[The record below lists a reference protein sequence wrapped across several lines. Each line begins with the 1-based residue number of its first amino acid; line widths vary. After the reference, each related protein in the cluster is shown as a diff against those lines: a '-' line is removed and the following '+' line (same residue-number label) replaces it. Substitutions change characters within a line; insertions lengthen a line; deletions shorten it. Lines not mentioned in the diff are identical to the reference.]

1 MSFLRSLLD
10 DLVAKRLWPIALALL
25 ITAVAVPVVLG
36 HGGKGAGAAPAASVP
51 ADGGATATPAVRIV
65 APASDRSRPGKVRDP
80 FRRTVKAAAQAATV
94 DGAPAPPT
102 SASGATTSARSGG
115 TKAPAVSPSTSTSTS
130 TGATKPAT
138 ATEQGGATPASTTTA
153 ASVYRPQVRW
163 GKDKTAAAR
172 GVSRL
177 EPLGG
182 TTNPALLY
190 LGTTAD
196 HSKAIF
202 LLGPDATAD
211 GEGECGEPSCRVIEL
226 KPGQSTAIG
235 VLGADLE
242 AERSYTLTVDA
253 IAAIAADSEQAAA
266 ELRTRV
272 HSAGRAT
279 LRALI
284 KDPKTAAAIGR
295 FTYDRRLGAVVPITG
310 T

>member
-80 FRRTVKAAAQAATV
+80 FRRTVKAAARAATV
-94 DGAPAPPT
+94 DGAPAPAPAT
-102 SASGATTSARSGG
+102 PASGATTSARSGG
-115 TKAPAVSPSTSTSTS
+115 TKAPAVSPSTSTST
-130 TGATKPAT
+130 GATKP
-138 ATEQGGATPASTTTA
+138 ATEQGGATPAPTTTA

-202 LLGPDATAD
+202 LLGPDATAE

-242 AERSYTLTVDA
+242 AERSYTLTVDT
-253 IAAIAADSEQAAA
+253 IAAIAADSAQAAA

-284 KDPKTAAAIGR
+284 KDPKTATAIGR
-295 FTYDRRLGAVVPITG
+295 FTYDRRLGAVVPITAP
-310 T
+310 